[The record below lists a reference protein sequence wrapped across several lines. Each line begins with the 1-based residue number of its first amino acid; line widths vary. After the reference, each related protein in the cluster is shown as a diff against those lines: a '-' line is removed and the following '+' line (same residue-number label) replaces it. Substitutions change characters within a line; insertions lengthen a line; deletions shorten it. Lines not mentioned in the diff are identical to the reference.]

1 MAEIP
6 YSFLITF
13 GLLFAAEKARE
24 RLSWSPFVVALV
36 YVIPAICLKVAVPVL
51 GMFLVQ
57 GTVDWSRAGVNL
69 SIGFVWHWCI
79 QYAITVV
86 LLILLARYE
95 DTIATWMVIFITG
108 FIILEYVL

>member
-1 MAEIP
+1 MAELP

-24 RLSWSPFVVALV
+24 RLSWSPFVAALV

-57 GTVDWSRAGVNL
+57 GTVDWGRAGIDF
-69 SIGFVWHWCI
+69 SIGFGWHWCL
-79 QYAITVV
+79 QYVLTVV
-86 LLILLARYE
+86 LLALLARYE
-95 DTIATWMVIFITG
+95 DTIAAWMIIFITG
-108 FIILEYVL
+108 FIILEYVM